1 MEDFVFHFLTQKVGP
16 KNLVFQLLFLQLF
29 KEGEKLL
36 CNLSNYVFVAFPFKT
51 WDFQKRGKS
60 PFVIYQRWC
69 DNCYFSLEK
78 TKSAEEGD
86 KLLCN
91 LLTGG
96 KVAFPM
102 RYQVFRKR
110 GKSSFV
116 IYRKVIC
123 CFFLEKTI
131 FSEEGENHF
140 CNLSKVDIFV
150 FFL

>member
-1 MEDFVFHFLTQKVGP
+1 MEDFVSTSWLKKLVQ

-69 DNCYFSLEK
+69 DNCYFSPET
-78 TKSAEEGD
+78 TKFSEEGD
-86 KLLCN
+86 KLICN
-91 LLTGG
+91 ILTGG
-96 KVAFPM
+96 KVSFPM

-110 GKSSFV
+110 GKNSFV
-116 IYRKVIC
+116 IYQPVVLLL
-123 CFFLEKTI
+123 FLKDIKI
-131 FSEEGENHF
+131 FGRGGKAV
-140 CNLSKVDIFV
+140 L
-150 FFL
+150 

>member
-1 MEDFVFHFLTQKVGP
+1 MRGKITFVISQTMIP
-16 KNLVFQLLFLQLF
+16 A
-29 KEGEKLL
+29 
-36 CNLSNYVFVAFPFKT
+36 AFPLRNQ
-51 WDFQKRGKS
+51 DFGKRGKS
-60 PFVIYQRWC
+60 SFVIYRKVIC
-69 DNCYFSLEK
+69 CFFLEK
-78 TKSAEEGD
+78 TIFSEEGENHF
-86 KLLCN
+86 CN